1 MRTFADVTKEE
12 IRDLLGKGWLT
23 HDGMWFYTVSREL
36 GVDTANKFNKAAI
49 KAMAPVEVKRLK
61 QVTGLGDSQL
71 TGIEVLKEFLPAG
84 MQMILPVSVFSKLHF
99 AVMPGNTLHWEW
111 DRGECFAYKGMSRM
125 GVIDRYECGVMYRVE
140 CWLELLGLKFTST
153 PQTAKCRMLANGD
166 CSGEFHFEF

>member
-1 MRTFADVTKEE
+1 MRTFADVNKEE
-12 IRDLLGKGWLT
+12 IRELLGKGWLT

-49 KAMAPVEVKRLK
+49 KAMAPLEVRRLK
-61 QVTGLGDSQL
+61 QVTGLQDSQL

>member
-1 MRTFADVTKEE
+1 MRTFEDVSKEE

-23 HDGMWFYTVSREL
+23 HDGMWFYVVSREL

-49 KAMAPVEVKRLK
+49 KAMAPFEVQRLK
-61 QVTGLGDSQL
+61 QVTGLRENQL
-71 TGIEVLKEFLPAG
+71 TSAEVLKEFLPAG

-111 DRGECFAYKGMSRM
+111 EQGECFAYKGMSRM

>member
-1 MRTFADVTKEE
+1 MRTFADVNKEE
-12 IRDLLGKGWLT
+12 IRELLGKGWLT

-49 KAMAPVEVKRLK
+49 KAMAPLEVRRLK
-61 QVTGLGDSQL
+61 QVTGLQDSQL

-140 CWLELLGLKFTST
+140 CWLELLGLKFTSS
-153 PQTAKCRMLANGD
+153 PQITGCQMLAQGQ
-166 CSGEFHFEF
+166 CSGEFRFEF